1 MKMNGTRSGHCSVA
15 IGSWLYIIG
24 GSLENQSTNSVEAF
38 DTSGLIEGNTPAQ
51 WITKSDTIY
60 ERDHPGCQVASL
72 EGELGIY
79 ACGGTGRDD
88 IWKTVEFYSVA
99 KDSWGAISDMR
110 QSRSW
115 FAMSLLGQQVLV
127 SGGSAYPGLDEDEIE
142 LSSAEW
148 FNGTS
153 WIPWYG
159 LDEARRGHI
168 AVSVPSGRIFCG
180 EEKEER
186 NPHGL
191 L

>member
-1 MKMNGTRSGHCSVA
+1 MTH
-15 IGSWLYIIG
+15 
-24 GSLENQSTNSVEAF
+24 
-38 DTSGLIEGNTPAQ
+38 
-51 WITKSDTIY
+51 
-60 ERDHPGCQVASL
+60 ERVNLGCQVASL

-79 ACGGTGRDD
+79 AGGGTGRDE
-88 IWKTVEFYSVA
+88 IWKTVEFFSVA
-99 KDSWGAISDMR
+99 KNSWQAIGDLR
-110 QSRSW
+110 EGRTW
-115 FAMSLLGQQVLV
+115 CAMSLLGHEVLV
-127 SGGSAYPGLDEDEIE
+127 SGGSGWDGDEIE
-142 LSSAEW
+142 LSSVEL

-159 LDEARRGHI
+159 LDETRSGHI